1 MNIYCQPR
9 SLFPREIFLPSFMVY
24 EAGVDFCRKKLWD
37 LQLPD
42 LWKNDQQVK
51 FPIAD
56 VFSFNLSK
64 VKFQTPY
71 PFGEDLFSGPGSW
84 VKASNVARP
93 FQPRQVDV
101 SFKRYPPW
109 AYPPR
114 ICEKQWCGVVHMFP
128 FCLLASWLC
137 FCWWT
142 KSCTVGNERTC
153 LKLWLGKDFV
163 HSKWCRILSINSIS
177 SPSWRKKSTTYTH
190 GTIPTGARWAYY
202 VVLSKLPKRYKKP
215 RRSVMWRSDSF
226 DVYGRH
232 LSQGI
237 YPPWNQHFRPWKSMV
252 GIRSFPFGMA
262 YFQGLC

>member
-101 SFKRYPPW
+101 SFKRYPPLGISPANLW
-109 AYPPR
+109 ETVMR
-114 ICEKQWCGVVHMFP
+114 RCSHVSFLFVGKLTVLLLMDKILHRWEWTNMSETMIRKGFRSFQVVQ
-128 FCLLASWLC
+128 
-137 FCWWT
+137 
-142 KSCTVGNERTC
+142 
-153 LKLWLGKDFV
+153 DFV
-163 HSKWCRILSINSIS
+163 HQQ
-177 SPSWRKKSTTYTH
+177 Y
-190 GTIPTGARWAYY
+190 
-202 VVLSKLPKRYKKP
+202 
-215 RRSVMWRSDSF
+215 
-226 DVYGRH
+226 
-232 LSQGI
+232 
-237 YPPWNQHFRPWKSMV
+237 
-252 GIRSFPFGMA
+252 
-262 YFQGLC
+262 

>member
-93 FQPRQVDV
+93 FQPRQVDA

-128 FCLLASWLC
+128 FFFVGKLTVLLLMDKILHRWE
-137 FCWWT
+137 WT
-142 KSCTVGNERTC
+142 NMSETMIRKGFRSFQVVQ
-153 LKLWLGKDFV
+153 DFV
-163 HSKWCRILSINSIS
+163 HQQ
-177 SPSWRKKSTTYTH
+177 Y
-190 GTIPTGARWAYY
+190 
-202 VVLSKLPKRYKKP
+202 
-215 RRSVMWRSDSF
+215 
-226 DVYGRH
+226 
-232 LSQGI
+232 
-237 YPPWNQHFRPWKSMV
+237 
-252 GIRSFPFGMA
+252 
-262 YFQGLC
+262 